1 MKKLFAAAAAAAFL
15 CLPGIAAAQD
25 YSDTAAASDAGH
37 DFAGPRIEARIGWE
51 TPTVSDGTGAVY
63 KVGQAV
69 SYGGEVGFD
78 AAVGKKVTLGA
89 YANYDVSNVS
99 VCDGTDCLSEK
110 GNLSAGA
117 RIGFVLSPSAVLY
130 VKGGYNSITMKAK
143 SGGFTGEETQ
153 GGIGGALGAE
163 FVVSKNLYAFVEGNY
178 ADYGDFFG
186 INLQRRHV
194 AAGVGV
200 RF

>member
-1 MKKLFAAAAAAAFL
+1 MKKLIVAVAAL
-15 CLPGIAAAQD
+15 VCVPGIAAAQD
-25 YSDTAAASDAGH
+25 TDTDPNIS
-37 DFAGPRIEARIGWE
+37 GPRVELRLGWE

-78 AAVGKKVTLGA
+78 AAVGGKVTLGA
-89 YANYDVSNVS
+89 YANYDKSNVE
-99 VCDGTDCLSEK
+99 VCDAGDCLTVD
-110 GNLSAGA
+110 GNFSAGA
-117 RIGFVLSPSAVLY
+117 RIGFVAGGRTVIY
-130 VKGGYNSITMKAK
+130 VKGGYNSISVTAK
-143 SGGFTGEETQ
+143 SGGFTGSDTQ
-153 GGIGGALGAE
+153 GGIGGALGVE
-163 FVVSKNLYAFVEGNY
+163 FGIGKNAYGFVEGNY

-194 AAGVGV
+194 AGGIGV

>member
-1 MKKLFAAAAAAAFL
+1 MKIYAAAVAAFFV
-15 CLPGIAAAQD
+15 CLPGVAAAQD
-25 YSDTAAASDAGH
+25 NNDNPFT
-37 DFAGPRIEARIGWE
+37 GPRIEARLGWE
-51 TPTVSDGTGAVY
+51 TPTVSDGTGTVY

-78 AAVGKKVTLGA
+78 VAVGGKVTLGG
-89 YANYDVSNVS
+89 YANYDVSNVE
-99 VCDGTDCLSEK
+99 VCDGPDCLEEQ
-110 GNLSAGA
+110 GNLSVGG
-117 RIGFVLSPSAVLY
+117 RIGFVLSPGAVLY
-130 VKGGYNSITMKAK
+130 VKGGYNSMSIKAT
-143 SGGFTGEETQ
+143 SGTLTGTDSQ

-163 FVVSKNLYAFVEGNY
+163 FRLNRNVYAFVEGNY

>member
-1 MKKLFAAAAAAAFL
+1 MNKVFAAAVAAAFV
-15 CLPGIAAAQD
+15 CLPGVAAAQD
-25 YSDTAAASDAGH
+25 KQDG
-37 DFAGPRIEARIGWE
+37 DFAGVRLEARLGWE

-69 SYGGEVGFD
+69 SYGGEGGFD
-78 AAVGKKVTLGA
+78 IAAGKKVTIGA

-99 VCDGTDCLSEK
+99 ICDGPDCLSES
-110 GNLSAGA
+110 GNLSAGV
-117 RIGFVLSPSAVLY
+117 RIGFVASPRVLIY
-130 VKGGYNSITMKAK
+130 VKGGYNSMHLKAT
-143 SGGFTGEETQ
+143 SGAATGSDTE

-163 FVVSKNLYAFVEGNY
+163 FTLKRHVYAFVEGNY